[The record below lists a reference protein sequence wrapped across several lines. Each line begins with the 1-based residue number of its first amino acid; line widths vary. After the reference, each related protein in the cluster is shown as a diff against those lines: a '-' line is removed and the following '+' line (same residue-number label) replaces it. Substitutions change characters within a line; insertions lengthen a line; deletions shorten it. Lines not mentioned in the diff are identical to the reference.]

1 MSYEIYLVA
10 VRPGE
15 EAGDAVDRAL
25 DADGDESTSMPGGAE
40 DLLRDELGDDVPVEV
55 DGGAQHVVVTLPYLR
70 SDDVDGLFREVF
82 SALARAQ
89 AHTGWTAYDPQLGR
103 ALDLRADLADV
114 VQIFRDTI
122 AVRDE
127 FA

>member
-1 MSYEIYLVA
+1 MA
-10 VRPGE
+10 
-15 EAGDAVDRAL
+15 
-25 DADGDESTSMPGGAE
+25 GGAE

-55 DGGAQHVVVTLPYLR
+55 DGGAQHVVVTVAYLR
-70 SDDVDGLFREVF
+70 SGEVDGLFRDVF
-82 SALARAQ
+82 SALAGAQ

-103 ALDLRADLADV
+103 ALDLRADLAAV
-114 VQIFRDTI
+114 VEFFRDTI